1 MWPSQPLMLPPHQW
15 RLALILDLLALST
28 RTRALLPRSAALAR
42 FSWCLAF
49 CSRALAFAALSRR
62 RAFADFSRRT
72 ALAAFSFLICL
83 AFLSRARDLLF
94 LSPLRWFSL
103 AWRLQMPLR
112 LACSVFLLSTLLR
125 RLGSVARHLLS
136 LVLMPLSTHCIILH
150 FWRALSWRARVFL
163 LESLRQMVS
172 RLLTTEQ
179 RHFSCI
185 FFC

>member
-1 MWPSQPLMLPPHQW
+1 MLPCHQW
-15 RLALILDLLALST
+15 RLALILDLLALSA
-28 RTRALLPRSAALAR
+28 RTRALLPRSRFPERSLLERSAAFAR

-49 CSRALAFAALSRR
+49 CSRRT
-62 RAFADFSRRT
+62 AFADFSRRT
-72 ALAAFSFLICL
+72 ALADFSFLICL

-163 LESLRQMVS
+163 LESLRQMES